1 MARKMLRLRTAPSA
15 IRCRQLQLL
24 VERDETLGVDLE
36 LDRYEAFRVPPRISE
51 LDAGELVPWG
61 KPLCH
66 HRRYDLIRRA
76 DFPSP
81 RPTALKRAALPRGR
95 AALPREDAFCELMAA
110 FDLPIRNKILKSS
123 YCSIVTGSLQ
133 CIAYFSSRSHLKR
146 TD

>member
-24 VERDETLGVDLE
+24 VERDETLGVGLE
-36 LDRYEAFRVPPRISE
+36 LDRYEASRVPPRISE

-61 KPLCH
+61 KPLCY

-81 RPTALKRAALPRGR
+81 LPTALKRAALPRGR

-110 FDLPIRNKILKSS
+110 FDLPIRNKILFSRVHIVLLS
-123 YCSIVTGSLQ
+123 QEACS
-133 CIAYFSSRSHLKR
+133 ASHIFHR
-146 TD
+146 EVI